1 MYQYQDQKEMRR
13 ALNGK
18 MIIML
23 VGIMLVVTALTSSLS
38 YGMRCWSMAGMAD
51 GGDKDILEALKQ
63 IGITSGTL
71 RICSVIYYLQAVI
84 EVFVGV
90 FCARLSNRLDKNA
103 LLWKMAWVILV
114 VEVAAGVALTLLHM
128 TRAIMIVS
136 NLLLPGFLL
145 WAVNSLR
152 KVAKNHPDRIY
163 AVEPNN
169 RNKGKEKEKEKEK
182 GKAKASVQPAKAGQ
196 KKSLMEH
203 ATQVT
208 PADIT
213 PLELTRELEKAGES
227 AGADPE
233 TAAEDTVAEENEQ
246 EEETSEKTEE

>member
-13 ALNGK
+13 ALNSK

-114 VEVAAGVALTLLHM
+114 VEVAAGVALTQLHM
-128 TRAIMIVS
+128 TSAIMIVS

-169 RNKGKEKEKEKEK
+169 RNKGKEKEK

>member
-13 ALNGK
+13 ALNSK

-128 TRAIMIVS
+128 TSAIMIVS

-169 RNKGKEKEKEKEK
+169 RNKGKEKEK

-233 TAAEDTVAEENEQ
+233 TAAEDPVAEENEQ

>member
-13 ALNGK
+13 ALNSK

-128 TRAIMIVS
+128 TSAIMIVS

-169 RNKGKEKEKEKEK
+169 RNKGKGKEK

-233 TAAEDTVAEENEQ
+233 TAAEDTVAEEHDQ
-246 EEETSEKTEE
+246 EEEPSEKTEE

>member
-13 ALNGK
+13 ALNSK

-90 FCARLSNRLDKNA
+90 FCARMSNRLDKNA

-128 TRAIMIVS
+128 TSAIMIVS

-169 RNKGKEKEKEKEK
+169 RNKGKGKEK

-246 EEETSEKTEE
+246 EEKTSEKTEE

>member
-13 ALNGK
+13 ALNSK

-128 TRAIMIVS
+128 TSAIMIVS

-163 AVEPNN
+163 VVEPNN
-169 RNKGKEKEKEKEK
+169 RNKGKEKEK

-246 EEETSEKTEE
+246 EEETLEKTEE

>member
-23 VGIMLVVTALTSSLS
+23 VGIMLVETALTSSLS

-128 TRAIMIVS
+128 TSAIMIVS

-169 RNKGKEKEKEKEK
+169 RNKGKEK
-182 GKAKASVQPAKAGQ
+182 
-196 KKSLMEH
+196 
-203 ATQVT
+203 
-208 PADIT
+208 
-213 PLELTRELEKAGES
+213 
-227 AGADPE
+227 
-233 TAAEDTVAEENEQ
+233 
-246 EEETSEKTEE
+246 

>member
-13 ALNGK
+13 ALNSK

-71 RICSVIYYLQAVI
+71 RICSVIYYMQAVI

-128 TRAIMIVS
+128 TSAIMIVS

-169 RNKGKEKEKEKEK
+169 RNKGKEKEK

-203 ATQVT
+203 ATQVA

>member
-13 ALNGK
+13 ALNSK

-90 FCARLSNRLDKNA
+90 FCAR
-103 LLWKMAWVILV
+103 
-114 VEVAAGVALTLLHM
+114 
-128 TRAIMIVS
+128 
-136 NLLLPGFLL
+136 
-145 WAVNSLR
+145 
-152 KVAKNHPDRIY
+152 
-163 AVEPNN
+163 
-169 RNKGKEKEKEKEK
+169 
-182 GKAKASVQPAKAGQ
+182 
-196 KKSLMEH
+196 
-203 ATQVT
+203 
-208 PADIT
+208 
-213 PLELTRELEKAGES
+213 
-227 AGADPE
+227 
-233 TAAEDTVAEENEQ
+233 
-246 EEETSEKTEE
+246 

>member
-13 ALNGK
+13 ALNSK

-71 RICSVIYYLQAVI
+71 RICSVIYYMQAVI

-128 TRAIMIVS
+128 TSAIMIVS

-169 RNKGKEKEKEKEK
+169 RNKGKEKEK

-246 EEETSEKTEE
+246 EEETSERTEE

>member
-13 ALNGK
+13 ALNSK

-63 IGITSGTL
+63 IGITSGPL

-128 TRAIMIVS
+128 TSAIMIVS

-169 RNKGKEKEKEKEK
+169 RNKGKGKEK

>member
-13 ALNGK
+13 ALNSK

-71 RICSVIYYLQAVI
+71 RICSVIYYMQAVI

-128 TRAIMIVS
+128 TSAIMIVS

-169 RNKGKEKEKEKEK
+169 RNKGKEKE
-182 GKAKASVQPAKAGQ
+182 KASVQPAKAGQ

>member
-13 ALNGK
+13 ALNSK

-71 RICSVIYYLQAVI
+71 RICSVIYYMQAVI

-128 TRAIMIVS
+128 TSAIMIVS

-169 RNKGKEKEKEKEK
+169 RNKGKEKEK
-182 GKAKASVQPAKAGQ
+182 GKAKASVQTTKADQ

>member
-128 TRAIMIVS
+128 TSAIMIVS

-169 RNKGKEKEKEKEK
+169 RNKGKEKEK

-246 EEETSEKTEE
+246 EEETLEKTEE

>member
-13 ALNGK
+13 ALNSK

-128 TRAIMIVS
+128 TSAIMIVS

-169 RNKGKEKEKEKEK
+169 RNKGKEKEK

-233 TAAEDTVAEENEQ
+233 TAAEDMVAEENEQ

>member
-114 VEVAAGVALTLLHM
+114 VEMAAGVALTLLHM
-128 TRAIMIVS
+128 TSAIMIVS

-169 RNKGKEKEKEKEK
+169 RNKGKEKEK
-182 GKAKASVQPAKAGQ
+182 GKASVQPAKAGQ

-246 EEETSEKTEE
+246 EEETSEKTEK